1 MSLGIVGIA
10 LASIVTFL
18 LPTSRWSLIPE
29 LLAYLAVG
37 AVVVAVLLPFV
48 QLVKDAESS

>member
-18 LPTSRWSLIPE
+18 PPTSGWPLISEP
-29 LLAYLAVG
+29 LAYLAVS
-37 AVVVAVLLPFV
+37 AVIVALLLPFV
-48 QLVKDAESS
+48 QLEGAESG